1 MRYID
6 NLSYNP
12 DWLALYSQVIQ
23 AVGQSPCALVN
34 IAYSLLVSAFN
45 MSDGYVAYAIDG
57 ALSSL
62 LDLNG
67 AD

>member
-12 DWLALYSQVIQ
+12 HWYALFCDIISS
-23 AVGQSPCALVN
+23 VGDSSRALVN
-34 IAYSLLVSAFN
+34 IAYSLLVEAFN
-45 MSDGYVAYAIDG
+45 MTDGYDAYAIDG

-62 LDLNG
+62 LDLNC
-67 AD
+67 DD